1 MGSLLPGW
9 DNPFTPPR
17 PGSLVPQ
24 GAEPPPPRAGASWPS
39 TDPSAS
45 VAAARLSEA
54 RLREAR
60 ARLTAAARA
69 PRAPASSPVA
79 NASSDL
85 LLRDMQLSA
94 WHRILN
100 DAARRRRSDPLAGVS
115 SVDASAV
122 ASIAAAAR
130 LAEVDDPERTFH
142 RLDAVSLAGHPPPT
156 RTRVRV
162 RLSVEPATR
171 EEMDADAAADAASK
185 AEETTARASTAPIR
199 TASPSI
205 PSNRS
210 DESDE
215 SFVTV
220 DLASETGEAR
230 DVSPRRP
237 ASCFSSC
244 FSAAA
249 SSRESRRRLDR
260 PPPEVDADAEAEAD
274 VRAGSESAKDRS
286 AIMLA
291 RAAPPVAAV
300 SRGARVRGGVDAASA
315 ADESDEQRLRV
326 RVRLDVVRRPIRPN
340 ERGDDDETS
349 ARFDDYLDSDDDV
362 DRASL
367 VRVIDEAR
375 RRRDAVRAMAA
386 RELTES
392 AEATSGWWRR
402 AESAHL
408 NRPASETEKAAAD
421 ADAAAA
427 EEASARVPEPVG
439 SFSHLSSSSSLPGDG
454 VRALPPGLRRTL
466 AEMEA
471 SGERF
476 DAESTWPGRQP
487 RSGSRRRGRGSR
499 FTPQFMR
506 DTRLAFDETREGG
519 NGRTGTGA

>member
-45 VAAARLSEA
+45 VAAARLSEE

-100 DAARRRRSDPLAGVS
+100 DAARRRRSDPFAGVS

-142 RLDAVSLAGHPPPT
+142 RLDALSLAGHPPPT

-171 EEMDADAAADAASK
+171 EEMDADAAVDAASK
-185 AEETTARASTAPIR
+185 AEETTAKASAAPIR

-244 FSAAA
+244 FSASA

-260 PPPEVDADAEAEAD
+260 PTRDADAGAD
-274 VRAGSESAKDRS
+274 VRAGSESTKDRTAVS
-286 AIMLA
+286 LA

-315 ADESDEQRLRV
+315 ADESDETRLRV

-349 ARFDDYLDSDDDV
+349 VRFDDDRDSDDDV

-386 RELTES
+386 RERSES
-392 AEATSGWWRR
+392 AESTSGWWRR

-421 ADAAAA
+421 AEAAAA

-439 SFSHLSSSSSLPGDG
+439 SFSLLSSSSSPPGDG
-454 VRALPPGLRRTL
+454 VRAIPPGLRRTL

-471 SGERF
+471 LGERV

-506 DTRLAFDETREGG
+506 DTRLAFEETRKGG
-519 NGRTGTGA
+519 SGRTGTGA

>member
-142 RLDAVSLAGHPPPT
+142 RLDALSLAGRPPPT

-185 AEETTARASTAPIR
+185 AEETTANASAAPIQ

-205 PSNRS
+205 PSTRS

-237 ASCFSSC
+237 VACFSSC
-244 FSAAA
+244 FSASA

-260 PPPEVDADAEAEAD
+260 PPRDAEVDAVAD
-274 VRAGSESAKDRS
+274 VRVGSESAKDRS
-286 AIMLA
+286 AIALE
-291 RAAPPVAAV
+291 RAAPPVAEV

-315 ADESDEQRLRV
+315 ADESDETRLRV

-340 ERGDDDETS
+340 ERDDDDETS
-349 ARFDDYLDSDDDV
+349 ARFDDDRDSDDDV

-375 RRRDAVRAMAA
+375 RRRDAVRAMVA
-386 RELTES
+386 RERTES

-408 NRPASETEKAAAD
+408 NRPASESEKAAAD
-421 ADAAAA
+421 AEAAAA
-427 EEASARVPEPVG
+427 EEASARVPEPIG
-439 SFSHLSSSSSLPGDG
+439 SSSPLSSSSSLADDG
-454 VRALPPGLRRTL
+454 FRALPPGLRRTL

-471 SGERF
+471 LGERV
-476 DAESTWPGRQP
+476 DSESTWPGRRP
-487 RSGSRRRGRGSR
+487 RSGSRRRGRGSK

-506 DTRLAFDETREGG
+506 DTRLAFEEGREGG
-519 NGRTGTGA
+519 SGRMGTNA